1 MEELD
6 FDPDSIAKFK
16 FPETPPWTYR
26 STSGNLTLS
35 HAKKDQADPSTYAS
49 LHNEVNDVDRNIE
62 FIYTDGSVLNEWA
75 AAASITDNYLSI
87 ERLLDRF
94 TNFSAE
100 VHALC
105 LAHDRV
111 EKEYHHFL

>member
-6 FDPDSIAKFK
+6 FDPDSIAKFQ

-26 STSGNLTLS
+26 STSDLTLS
-35 HAKKDQADPSTYAS
+35 HTRKDQTDPSTYVG
-49 LHNEVNDVDRNIE
+49 LHNEVNDVDRDSE
-62 FIYTDGSVLNEWA
+62 FIYTDGSVLNERA
-75 AAASITDNYLSI
+75 AAASITDNYFST
-87 ERLLDRF
+87 ERLLDSF
-94 TNFSAE
+94 TKFSAE